1 MSDNT
6 PQEIQDN
13 WMRMVEQMND
23 AMARS
28 VEQNMAAQS
37 KFMET
42 WAETIED
49 SMPDEETMGESFE
62 AYQRAYGV
70 WMDAADQ
77 MYERV
82 TDAAEGEDVAFTEF
96 RDIWLRSANEAFKE
110 VMGTTAF
117 AAAQG
122 NLVESMMEMQQQ
134 AEDMS
139 QDTLEQFGLPTR
151 DDMDEVGER
160 LVELERRQQ
169 RVENKLDR
177 LIEMAED
184 EQEA

>member
-1 MSDNT
+1 MSNNT
-6 PQEIQDN
+6 PQDIQND
-13 WMRMVEQMND
+13 WMQMVEQMND
-23 AMARS
+23 AMAQS
-28 VEQNMAAQS
+28 VEQNMEAQS

-42 WAETIED
+42 WAETVEESI
-49 SMPDEETMGESFE
+49 PDENTVNESFE
-62 AYQRAYGV
+62 SYQRAYDV

-77 MYERV
+77 MYDRV
-82 TDAAEGEDVAFTEF
+82 TDAAEGEDVALTEF

-134 AEDMS
+134 VGEMS

-151 DDMDEVGER
+151 DDVDEVGAR

-169 RVENKLDR
+169 RVEEKLDR
-177 LIEMAED
+177 LVEMTEQN
-184 EQEA
+184 QEA

>member
-1 MSDNT
+1 MSDNN
-6 PQEIQDN
+6 PQDIQQN
-13 WMRMVEQMND
+13 WMQMVEQMNE
-23 AMARS
+23 AMSQS
-28 VEQNMAAQS
+28 VEQNIQAQAQ
-37 KFMET
+37 FMET
-42 WAETIED
+42 WSETIEE
-49 SMPDEETMGESFE
+49 SMPDEETMSESFDS
-62 AYQRAYGV
+62 YQRAYDV

-82 TDAAEGEDVAFTEF
+82 TDAAEGEDVAMTEF

-122 NLVESMMEMQQQ
+122 NLIEQMMEMQQQ
-134 AEDMS
+134 AGDVS

-151 DDMDEVGER
+151 DDVDEVGKR

-169 RVENKLDR
+169 DVEEKLDR
-177 LIEMAED
+177 ILNHLEE
-184 EQEA
+184 